1 MTSSRIFAPTL
12 LFSLF
17 VVGTPGIA
25 RADARTAED
34 TVRNYLKAMQDHKFS
49 EAYDFVSTTLRG
61 GKSREEWAKEQQYIV
76 EVGEVKIFDFK
87 VFPAEMVGEKARVP
101 NILKSQDKY
110 LNQLGLDEYELY
122 DVIKEEGE
130 WRIDQQTL
138 VEGADREDYFPDEKV
153 QPTPPAKA
161 TEPAAAPSAEKVTAT
176 PEH

>member
-1 MTSSRIFAPTL
+1 MISPRILASML
-12 LFSLF
+12 LFSL
-17 VVGTPGIA
+17 VAAGAPNVA

-34 TVRNYLKAMQDHKFS
+34 TVRNYLKAMQDHKFND
-49 EAYDFVSTTLRG
+49 AYDCVSTALRA

-87 VFPAEMVGEKARVP
+87 VFPAEMVGSDKARVP

-122 DVIKEEGE
+122 DVIKEDGE

-138 VEGADREDYFPDEKV
+138 VEGADREEYFPDEKV
-153 QPTPPAKA
+153 KATPPEKA
-161 TEPAAAPSAEKVTAT
+161 PAPSAEKVTA
-176 PEH
+176 PAAEH